1 MTIQEVTTRRHERQ
15 FDALPHRLHRH
26 EPAYIGALDN
36 EVDDVFNPKKN
47 KLFAAGGEARRWLL
61 LDGQQRVIGRVAAFI
76 NPNTARLDPT
86 LAVGGLGFFECL
98 NDQAAANLLLDAAC
112 DWLKGKG
119 LEAVDGPINFGD
131 RDKFWGV
138 LIDGFD
144 QEPNY
149 GMFWHPAYYQQL
161 LEGYGFQLYFKQ
173 YTSYRLTHR
182 DAQPLHPRFWKLLD
196 EALEGGYRFAPANK
210 RQPEKLAQDFLHVYN
225 LAWGKHAGVKEMT
238 IEQARNLVT
247 ELKPV
252 LDDKIVFFCYYHD
265 EPVAFYVNLPELN
278 QIFKHVGHRLNLVG
292 KLRFL
297 HAQWRYMR
305 RPDKKMLGVIY
316 GVVPEH
322 QNKGLDMALIAST
335 QDPVPAAGYLTTEM
349 NWIGDFN
356 PRMMV
361 TIRAIGAKVIK
372 THATYRKLFIDRPFE
387 RYPIIR

>member
-1 MTIQEVTTRRHERQ
+1 MTLQEVLTKRQERQ

-26 EPAYIGALDN
+26 APAYIGALDN
-36 EVDDVFNPKKN
+36 EVDAVFSSKKN

-61 LDGQQRVIGRVAAFI
+61 TDAQGEVVGRVAAFI
-76 NPNTARLDPT
+76 NPATARLDPT
-86 LAVGGLGFFECL
+86 LAVGGMGFFECID
-98 NDQAAANLLLDAAC
+98 DQAAANQLLDAAC
-112 DWLKGKG
+112 AWLCGKG
-119 LEAVDGPINFGD
+119 MEAVDGPINFGD

-138 LIDGFD
+138 LIDGFEH
-144 QEPNY
+144 EPNY
-149 GMFWHPAYYQQL
+149 GMFWHPPYYQRL
-161 LEGYGFQLYFKQ
+161 LETYGFQLYFKQ
-173 YTSYRLTHR
+173 YTSFRLTHR
-182 DAQPLHPRFWKLLD
+182 DDSPLHPRFWKLLA
-196 EALEGGYRFAPANK
+196 EAQAAGYRFTHASKAN
-210 RQPEKLAQDFLHVYN
+210 PEKLAQDFLHVYN

-238 IEQARNLVT
+238 IEQARNLVR

-252 LDDKIVFFCYYHD
+252 LDDKIVFFAYYGD

-278 QIFKHVGHRLNLVG
+278 QIFKHVGHRLNLLG

-297 HAQWRYMR
+297 YERWQYMR

-335 QDPVPAAGYLTTEM
+335 QDPVPAAGYLVTEM

>member
-1 MTIQEVTTRRHERQ
+1 MTIQEVLTRRQQRQ
-15 FDALPHRLHRH
+15 FAALPHRLHRH

-36 EVDDVFNPKKN
+36 EIDAVFDPRKN

-61 LDGQQRVIGRVAAFI
+61 LDGQQRVIGRIAAFLNSSTVRI
-76 NPNTARLDPT
+76 DPT
-86 LAVGGLGFFECL
+86 LAVGGMGFFECI
-98 NDQAAANLLLDAAC
+98 DSQPAANLLLDAAC

-119 LEAVDGPINFGD
+119 MEAVDGPINFGD

-173 YTSYRLTHR
+173 FTSYRFTSR
-182 DAQPLHPRFWKLLD
+182 WDAALHPRFWRLLA
-196 EALEGGYRFAPANK
+196 EAQENGYVFTAADK

-225 LAWGKHAGVKEMT
+225 LAWGKHDGVKEMT
-238 IEQARNLVT
+238 IEQARHLVK
-247 ELKPV
+247 EMKPV
-252 LDDKIVFFCYYHD
+252 LDDRIVFFVYYQG
-265 EPVAFYVNLPELN
+265 EPVGFYINLPELN
-278 QIFKHVGHRLNLVG
+278 QIFKHVGHRLHLLG
-292 KLRFL
+292 KLRFVYE
-297 HAQWRYMR
+297 QWKYQR
-305 RPDKKMLGVIY
+305 RMDKKMLGIIY

-335 QDPVPAAGYLTTEM
+335 QDPVPAAGYKTTEM

-387 RYPIIR
+387 RYPVIR